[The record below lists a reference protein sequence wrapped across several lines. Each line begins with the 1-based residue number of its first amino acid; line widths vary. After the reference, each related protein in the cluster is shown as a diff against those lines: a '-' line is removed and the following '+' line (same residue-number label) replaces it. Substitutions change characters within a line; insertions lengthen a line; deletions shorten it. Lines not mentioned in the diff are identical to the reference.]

1 MTNTTMRVLIIDNYD
16 SYTFNLYQ
24 LFAPF
29 CDVIVIRNDAFI
41 WNELREYVDYFHAIV
56 ISPGPGTPSN
66 DEDIKVCK
74 NVLLEC
80 PNVPILGICLGLQA
94 LVYVHGGKVIK
105 APRMMHGLSSEI
117 QHDCSHLYDG
127 ISQKFKVI
135 RYHSLIVSSDLPEDL
150 KKTCWTFDEVDGQVM
165 ETIMGVQHTQ
175 YPHYS
180 VQFHPESICSQ
191 FGSELIQNFLEIA
204 HRHWGNQVDASSKMF
219 TELPR
224 SINNANLLNYT
235 FTKVPYEQKLCHPA
249 AKVIV
254 KKLQLQNAYNCSD
267 LYNCLYAQEKYSVWL
282 DSARKQ
288 SELSRF
294 SFMACLD
301 DSPHA
306 RIYSYYQ
313 QRQLVISLDHSGT
326 GTASS
331 LSKSNE
337 SCWQYLAS
345 VLRPYQSCLSV
356 VTHTDG
362 SLVSL
367 PFDFSLGLIGYFGY
381 EMLRESEMFCID
393 QHHAGSD
400 LLPDIPDAQ
409 FLFAGNALVHDQLTN
424 QVYLLHLTQDDDS
437 NAYVWFTQMESKVLS
452 ISKLDN
458 PPVDLRQCQVS
469 TTQLDFD
476 RDQYVKAVEKC
487 QDHIK
492 DGNSYELCLT
502 TKIQM
507 QVDHCKCDDPLNELY
522 MDLRNR
528 NSAPYGSLLKMPSY
542 NLHGEYQKDDTIFLC
557 SSSPERFIKISPSG
571 QVSMKPIKGTV
582 SRGDTPEEDERQK
595 QKLKMSVKDYAENL
609 MIVDLIRNDLNQF
622 CDPSTVKVPKLMVVE
637 SYETVHQL
645 VTEVHGQCNGWGF
658 GKLSALDALK
668 FTFPPGSMTG
678 APKKRTVELVQR
690 IEADLYG
697 CGGRREIYS
706 GIHGYISLNGAAD
719 FSVIIRSVF
728 GKHSSCS
735 DRSSGST
742 MQFNIG
748 AGGAITA
755 LSDPQEE
762 FDEMILKAQSVLP
775 SILSVFPTAAQLTAA
790 AALQNEKRL

>member
-1 MTNTTMRVLIIDNYD
+1 MTNTRMRVLIIDNYD

-29 CDVIVIRNDAFI
+29 CDVIVIRNDALL
-41 WNELREYVDYFHAIV
+41 WNELREYVAYFHAIV

-80 PNVPILGICLGLQA
+80 HNVPILGICLGLQA

-105 APRMMHGLSSEI
+105 APRLMHGLSSKI
-117 QHDCSHLYDG
+117 QHDGSHLYNN
-127 ISQKFKVI
+127 IPQKFNVI
-135 RYHSLIVSSDLPEDL
+135 RYHSLIVSPDLPKHL

-165 ETIMGVQHTQ
+165 ETIMGVQHTN

-180 VQFHPESICSQ
+180 VQFHPESICSH
-191 FGSELIQNFLEIA
+191 FGSELIQNFLDIA
-204 HRHWGNQVDASSKMF
+204 QRHWSNNIDALSQVF

-224 SINNANLLNYT
+224 EVEDANLLNET
-235 FTKVPYEQKLCHPA
+235 LTNVLYEKTLSYPS
-249 AKVIV
+249 AKIIV

-267 LYNCLYAQEKYSVWL
+267 LYNYLYAQEKYSVWL

-294 SFMACLD
+294 SFMACFD

-313 QRQLVISLDHSGT
+313 QRQLVILLDHSGT
-326 GTASS
+326 CTATP
-331 LSKSNE
+331 LSISVE
-337 SCWQYLAS
+337 SFCQYLDQ
-345 VLRPYQSCLSV
+345 VMKPYQSSFSV

-381 EMLRESEMFCID
+381 EMLRESEMFCND
-393 QHHAGSD
+393 QCHAGSGP
-400 LLPDIPDAQ
+400 LLEIPDAQ
-409 FLFAGNALVHDQLTN
+409 FLFAGNALVHDQFTN
-424 QVYLLHLTQDDDS
+424 EVYLLHLAQDDDS
-437 NAYVWFTQMESKVLS
+437 NAYAWFAQMESKIQS
-452 ISKLDN
+452 ISKLYN
-458 PPVDLRQCQVS
+458 PPVDSRQCQIL
-469 TTQLDFD
+469 TTQIDFD
-476 RDQYVKAVEKC
+476 QDQYVKAVEKC
-487 QDHIK
+487 QEHIK
-492 DGNSYELCLT
+492 DGDSYELCLT
-502 TKIQM
+502 TKIKM
-507 QVDHCKCDDPLNELY
+507 QVDHCKCEDPINELY
-522 MDLRNR
+522 QDLRKR

-542 NLHGEYQKDDTIFLC
+542 SQHGEYQKDDTLFLC

-582 SRGDTPEEDERQK
+582 SRGDTLEEDKRQK
-595 QKLKMSVKDYAENL
+595 QKLQMSVKDYAENL

-622 CDPSTVKVPKLMVVE
+622 CDPSTVKVPKLMIVE

-645 VTEVHGQCNGWGF
+645 VTEVHGQCQRWGID
-658 GKLSALDALK
+658 KLSALDALK

-697 CGGRREIYS
+697 CGGSRGIYS

-735 DRSSGST
+735 DRSSGSK
-742 MQFNIG
+742 MQLNIG

-775 SILSVFPTAAQLTAA
+775 SILSVFPTATQLKSSRSCT
-790 AALQNEKRL
+790 LK